1 MIIKSQLQSLA
12 NISCLLLPALAC
24 IADVK
29 LLCNQQHVES
39 ATQAVL
45 LQNYCSVHLN
55 RNNDLKL
62 RCPAWLSTHYTAG
75 FLPGTFIVSYIHHSS
90 ARISSRSWHH
100 LTSRTCMSL
109 FTTNTVKL
117 SYNSAS
123 VVTCG

>member
-29 LLCNQQHVES
+29 LLRNQQHVES

-62 RCPAWLSTHYTAG
+62 STHYTVQLA
-75 FLPGTFIVSYIHHSS
+75 FSQEH
-90 ARISSRSWHH
+90 
-100 LTSRTCMSL
+100 SL
-109 FTTNTVKL
+109 FHTFTILLLELALDLGVI
-117 SYNSAS
+117 
-123 VVTCG
+123 